1 MNQNMNYG
9 GMYMNQNLNNNMNNV
24 VNPANNQNVNNVVN
38 PPNNQNINNSSTT
51 QGDPNR
57 FNFTIQAQKDAK
69 FCEVAAEKELTLIN
83 IKEIFTNEN
92 LSVLKTE
99 TDILNFFT
107 NKIKE
112 CNSKIFYHFEK
123 NQIITDYI
131 LGKIEEIFK
140 TNPLIKEITKK
151 IYSKLASINIEEIKS
166 EDEYNNKIFE
176 LFGDA
181 KLPQFLTDNDL
192 KIVRCR
198 SFSNKRNDNIDK
210 FIKNLV
216 ERNFTHESGTII
228 DIFEKIRDNK
238 MKIFNGINKKK
249 ELLKLFILINNKVF
263 NKPYCGEKF
272 IIFLDNNK
280 DLIKEHFNEDI
291 QINEILEYL
300 NKMTE
305 ERDKI
310 EKKNLLN
317 IIENDIKSNKSK
329 IYVII
334 SSFYYL
340 LLYKF
345 KDLKQPKNTNNFG
358 NIYITCILKNFVI
371 FLNQNFDNLEKSLFS
386 LLFQLFLF
394 DINNT
399 IYKDKINQTYNF
411 AQINSLFSNAGENLK
426 KKFMELKEQYLKQ
439 KRGFF
444 TIIRG
449 NLSHHFS
456 KDEDLSCFENIKL
469 LPVDEKVYSNTIT
482 IIVDQFSNPDKNQV
496 DEWRE
501 FINYFDKETM
511 FYFFQWSYMSKWE
524 LLQKGNYKKM
534 KRRSEDL
541 ITIGEIAEL
550 CGKFLAYIII
560 SKKFF
565 REFQIN
571 LVGFG
576 LGCYVI
582 DECIKELSKINH
594 KAFFVKIKN
603 VILIGASMNISEE
616 QSWKNNIEETV
627 VDKFINCYSQKD
639 EILKHFY
646 SIISENNGKNPIG
659 LGPLEIKNEKGK
671 NLVINYDFSENDFN
685 QLSYN
690 LGTVVKKI
698 FEYYKDI

>member
-1 MNQNMNYG
+1 M
-9 GMYMNQNLNNNMNNV
+9 
-24 VNPANNQNVNNVVN
+24 
-38 PPNNQNINNSSTT
+38 
-51 QGDPNR
+51 D
-57 FNFTIQAQKDAK
+57 FF
-69 FCEVAAEKELTLIN
+69 
-83 IKEIFTNEN
+83 
-92 LSVLKTE
+92 
-99 TDILNFFT
+99 DI
-107 NKIKE
+107 I
-112 CNSKIFYHFEK
+112 
-123 NQIITDYI
+123 
-131 LGKIEEIFK
+131 
-140 TNPLIKEITKK
+140 
-151 IYSKLASINIEEIKS
+151 
-166 EDEYNNKIFE
+166 
-176 LFGDA
+176 
-181 KLPQFLTDNDL
+181 
-192 KIVRCR
+192 
-198 SFSNKRNDNIDK
+198 KRN
-210 FIKNLV
+210 
-216 ERNFTHESGTII
+216 
-228 DIFEKIRDNK
+228 
-238 MKIFNGINKKK
+238 
-249 ELLKLFILINNKVF
+249 LI
-263 NKPYCGEKF
+263 
-272 IIFLDNNK
+272 
-280 DLIKEHFNEDI
+280 H
-291 QINEILEYL
+291 Q
-300 NKMTE
+300 
-305 ERDKI
+305 
-310 EKKNLLN
+310 
-317 IIENDIKSNKSK
+317 
-329 IYVII
+329 
-334 SSFYYL
+334 
-340 LLYKF
+340 
-345 KDLKQPKNTNNFG
+345 
-358 NIYITCILKNFVI
+358 
-371 FLNQNFDNLEKSLFS
+371 
-386 LLFQLFLF
+386 
-394 DINNT
+394 
-399 IYKDKINQTYNF
+399 
-411 AQINSLFSNAGENLK
+411 
-426 KKFMELKEQYLKQ
+426 
-439 KRGFF
+439 
-444 TIIRG
+444 
-449 NLSHHFS
+449 S
-456 KDEDLSCFENIKL
+456 KDEDLSCFEYIKL
-469 LPVDEKVYSNTIT
+469 LSVDEKVYSNTIT

-616 QSWKNNIEETV
+616 QSWKKYIEETV